1 MQLTYVVAAAD
12 SLFELEADVLIE
24 VEHAAVNIHCAVAD
38 HADLFLVVGKL
49 RPGSAHRAVMEM
61 DDSFIIG
68 EADQLHVELL
78 DVMTELF
85 DDFNYEVVEDKVLSK
100 KVHADTDIRTGHIRI
115 KESVYEG
122 ACNGEGRDRMT
133 IAHEIG
139 HYFTLCF
146 CGFRLERNFSGG
158 KIPAFRDPEWQAKCF
173 AGELMVPAHRVKGM
187 DAYEI
192 ADQCG
197 VSYDA
202 ACVQYKHLPK
212 E

>member
-1 MQLTYVVAAAD
+1 MSNYMVEAKSRAD
-12 SLFELEADVLIE
+12 LRKLARILRDHLHLSDVLYFPI
-24 VEHAAVNIHCAVAD
+24 
-38 HADLFLVVGKL
+38 
-49 RPGSAHRAVMEM
+49 
-61 DDSFIIG
+61 
-68 EADQLHVELL
+68 VELL
-78 DVMTELF
+78 DVLTELF
-85 DDFNYEVVEDKVLSK
+85 GDFNYEVVEDSTMPK

-122 ACNGEGRDRMT
+122 ACKGEGRDRMT

-158 KIPAFRDPEWQAKCF
+158 KIPDFRDPEWQAKCF
-173 AGELMVPAHRVKGM
+173 AGELMVPAHLVKGM
-187 DAYEI
+187 NEYEI

-202 ACVQYKHLPK
+202 ACVQYKHLLK
-212 E
+212 G

>member
-1 MQLTYVVAAAD
+1 
-12 SLFELEADVLIE
+12 
-24 VEHAAVNIHCAVAD
+24 
-38 HADLFLVVGKL
+38 
-49 RPGSAHRAVMEM
+49 
-61 DDSFIIG
+61 
-68 EADQLHVELL
+68 
-78 DVMTELF
+78 
-85 DDFNYEVVEDKVLSK
+85 
-100 KVHADTDIRTGHIRI
+100 
-115 KESVYEG
+115 
-122 ACNGEGRDRMT
+122 MT

-173 AGELMVPAHRVKGM
+173 SGELMVPAHRVKGM
-187 DAYEI
+187 DAYGI

>member
-1 MQLTYVVAAAD
+1 MSEYIV
-12 SLFELEADVLIE
+12 EAKSR
-24 VEHAAVNIHCAVAD
+24 
-38 HADLFLVVGKL
+38 ADLRRLTCIL
-49 RPGSAHRAVMEM
+49 RKH
-61 DDSFIIG
+61 
-68 EADQLHVELL
+68 LHLEEVLYFQIVELL

-85 DDFNYEVVEDKVLSK
+85 VDDSVLSK

-158 KIPAFRDPEWQAKCF
+158 RIPAFRDPEWQAKCF
-173 AGELMVPAHRVKGM
+173 AGELMVPAPLVKGLNEH
-187 DAYEI
+187 EI
-192 ADQCG
+192 AEQCG
-197 VSYDA
+197 VSLDA

>member
-1 MQLTYVVAAAD
+1 MSEYIVEAKSRADLRMLTRILRIKLRLD
-12 SLFELEADVLIE
+12 DVLYFPI
-24 VEHAAVNIHCAVAD
+24 
-38 HADLFLVVGKL
+38 
-49 RPGSAHRAVMEM
+49 
-61 DDSFIIG
+61 
-68 EADQLHVELL
+68 VELL

-85 DDFNYEVVEDKVLSK
+85 DDFNYEIVEDNVLPK
-100 KVHADTDIRTGHIRI
+100 NIHADTDIRTGHIRI

-146 CGFRLERNFSGG
+146 CGFKMERNFSGG
-158 KIPAFRDPEWQAKCF
+158 EIPAFCDPEWQAKCF
-173 AGELMVPAHRVKGM
+173 AGELMVPEHRVKGM
-187 DAYEI
+187 NEYEI

-202 ACVQYKHLPK
+202 ACVQYKHLSK